1 MDDEKYEKALKNAK
15 WVALVILV
23 LVIIIF
29 ILQMV
34 SGQMKTVTMISGIIQ
49 MALLIATAYGMK
61 QKEMYGPICGVI
73 VSILLILSLD
83 IISLIIGICYL
94 FDNINIMRKMKDN

>member
-49 MALLIATAYGMK
+49 MAFTYCNCLWNEAKRNVWSNLWCHSFNFTDTIFGH
-61 QKEMYGPICGVI
+61 
-73 VSILLILSLD
+73 
-83 IISLIIGICYL
+83 
-94 FDNINIMRKMKDN
+94 N